1 MERRLTTIL
10 AADVVG
16 YSRLMGADE
25 AGTLAA
31 LKALRRELIKPK
43 EVQYRGRT
51 VKLMG
56 DGALMEFASVV
67 DAVCFAIE
75 VQVALAEWDADLPED
90 RRIIYRI
97 GLNIGDIIVDGDDIY
112 GDGVNVA
119 ARIEGL
125 CEPGGICVSRNVF
138 NQVKDKL
145 DLTFEDLG
153 EKEVKNIVEPVT
165 VYRIELD
172 DKASQLVTEVVPE
185 DLVPK
190 RWWWPVPAALAT
202 ALALAV
208 GGGLWWQ
215 PWQSHEEPAAVEDMA
230 FPLSDKPSVAVL
242 PFANLSDDPGQE
254 YFADGMTEDLITDLS
269 KISELFVIARNSSF
283 AYKGQQVKVK
293 QVAEELGV
301 RYVLEGSVRRIG
313 GQVRIN
319 TQLIDATT
327 GGHVWAE
334 RYDGKFDD
342 IFSVQDTIMAKVVE
356 ALELHLTDKEREQ
369 QDEGP
374 KTDSLE
380 AYDLV
385 LQARKLQTRFDHKA
399 AVKARDLL
407 QRAIE
412 IDPSYVEAHTLLGF
426 FYFDEWRVWG
436 RNRNQNL
443 ASALDLGNTAVEL
456 DPSDPAPHVLL
467 ALVYQWRREFDKAN
481 PAADKALA
489 LEPKDAITL
498 SNLGSMLGWAGRS
511 KEAVKVLQEAIRLDP
526 FHPPNYLE
534 RLAFAY
540 AGLGE
545 YERCIEATSRGI
557 ALDSNYVGLYVD
569 AATCYAA
576 LGREEEA
583 KAAAAEILRTK
594 PRFTLKAFASYAPS
608 THEGDLEW
616 KMEMLRKAGIP
627 ESADQVFRVPEGHMT
642 GEEIRAAIEG
652 QSYVDTLPARFAGT
666 VMVFHPSGALDGY
679 PQIGSP
685 AEQFGKDDGRWWIEE
700 DRFCRKWSRFAG
712 GRAGCF
718 SFLRD
723 GNTIN
728 WINRYGEFHSAMQK
742 LN

>member
-1 MERRLTTIL
+1 M
-10 AADVVG
+10 
-16 YSRLMGADE
+16 
-25 AGTLAA
+25 
-31 LKALRRELIKPK
+31 
-43 EVQYRGRT
+43 
-51 VKLMG
+51 
-56 DGALMEFASVV
+56 
-67 DAVCFAIE
+67 
-75 VQVALAEWDADLPED
+75 
-90 RRIIYRI
+90 
-97 GLNIGDIIVDGDDIY
+97 
-112 GDGVNVA
+112 
-119 ARIEGL
+119 
-125 CEPGGICVSRNVF
+125 
-138 NQVKDKL
+138 
-145 DLTFEDLG
+145 
-153 EKEVKNIVEPVT
+153 
-165 VYRIELD
+165 
-172 DKASQLVTEVVPE
+172 
-185 DLVPK
+185 
-190 RWWWPVPAALAT
+190 
-202 ALALAV
+202 
-208 GGGLWWQ
+208 
-215 PWQSHEEPAAVEDMA
+215 
-230 FPLSDKPSVAVL
+230 
-242 PFANLSDDPGQE
+242 
-254 YFADGMTEDLITDLS
+254 
-269 KISELFVIARNSSF
+269 
-283 AYKGQQVKVK
+283 
-293 QVAEELGV
+293 
-301 RYVLEGSVRRIG
+301 
-313 GQVRIN
+313 
-319 TQLIDATT
+319 
-327 GGHVWAE
+327 
-334 RYDGKFDD
+334 
-342 IFSVQDTIMAKVVE
+342 
-356 ALELHLTDKEREQ
+356 
-369 QDEGP
+369 
-374 KTDSLE
+374 
-380 AYDLV
+380 
-385 LQARKLQTRFDHKA
+385 
-399 AVKARDLL
+399 
-407 QRAIE
+407 
-412 IDPSYVEAHTLLGF
+412 LGF

-685 AEQFGKDDGRWWIEE
+685 AEQFGKDDGRWWIEK
-700 DRFCRKWSRFAG
+700 DRFCR
-712 GRAGCF
+712 
-718 SFLRD
+718 
-723 GNTIN
+723 
-728 WINRYGEFHSAMQK
+728 
-742 LN
+742 